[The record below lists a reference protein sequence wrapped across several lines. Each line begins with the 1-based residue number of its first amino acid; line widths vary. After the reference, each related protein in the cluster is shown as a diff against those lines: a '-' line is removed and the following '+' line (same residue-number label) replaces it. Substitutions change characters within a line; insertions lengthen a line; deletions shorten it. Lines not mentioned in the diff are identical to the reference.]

1 MAVLKNAGVYTEIIR
16 LLMQLPSTKKI
27 SLPQS
32 VAYKSPEEL
41 RGDDNGMINPTK
53 AMDVYAFGST
63 VYEVS

>member
-1 MAVLKNAGVYTEIIR
+1 MAVLKNAGVFTGLIR
-16 LLMQLPSTKKI
+16 LLMQLPSAKI

>member
-1 MAVLKNAGVYTEIIR
+1 MAVLKNAGVFTGLIR
-16 LLMQLPSTKKI
+16 LLMQLPSSKI

-41 RGDDNGMINPTK
+41 CGDDNDMINPTK